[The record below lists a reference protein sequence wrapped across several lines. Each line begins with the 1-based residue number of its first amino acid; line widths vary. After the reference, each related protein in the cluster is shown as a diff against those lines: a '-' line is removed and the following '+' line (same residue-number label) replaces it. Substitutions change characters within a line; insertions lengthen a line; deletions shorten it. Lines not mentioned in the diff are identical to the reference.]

1 MASGY
6 VVAALLETA
15 GLIGLMIAAL
25 KIRSERQMK
34 AAELRCFL
42 HSGQIASPGAAIGG
56 PQRLSGSGRRNAAIP
71 FAPSRDRVADP
82 RPSTARSA
90 LSRAIARGEASVRA
104 NVAAPIS
111 AG

>member
-15 GLIGLMIAAL
+15 GLIGLVIAVL
-25 KIRSERQMK
+25 KIRSERQLK
-34 AAELRCFL
+34 AADLRSFL
-42 HSGQIASPGAAIGG
+42 RSGDIASSAAVGG
-56 PQRLSGSGRRNAAIP
+56 SHRVSRSGRCSDAVP
-71 FAPSRDRVADP
+71 FVPGRCRVGDS

-90 LSRAIARGEASVRA
+90 LGRAIARGEGSARA
-104 NVAAPIS
+104 TVAASIS